1 MVAGATPLQEFS
13 HQSERNLAVS
23 PRLNQDVQDLA
34 FAVQGTPDVQLP
46 AVDGDKRFVEM
57 PPHVSR
63 PSRLSLR
70 AMMALNFKA
79 QRRVGDSIRPRLNTG
94 SSDD

>member
-1 MVAGATPLQEFS
+1 MSVTMVAGATPLQEFS

-57 PPHVSR
+57 PPHVGRDR
-63 PSRLSLR
+63 PRLSLR
-70 AMMALNFKA
+70 AMVAPNFKA
-79 QRRVGDSIRPRLNTG
+79 QRRTVS
-94 SSDD
+94 